1 MDNRYIIIEISEI
14 SELKSLIINNEEDLI
29 NESNKLDKKIS
40 EVKNEINDVKT
51 ELKREIND
59 VKN

>member
-14 SELKSLIINNEEDLI
+14 SELKSLIINNKEDLI